1 MKEYGMNETRS
12 VLGVICSA
20 YDSFFEA
27 EKKIADYMMEHK
39 AQAVDMTVG
48 ELAKASGTS
57 DATVSRFCR
66 RCGFKGFQNLKLALA
81 REVLEEEQ
89 SNQEVTNDIDRG
101 DLSQSLKNILANKV
115 AELTETV
122 KMMDPQ
128 SLEEILKKL
137 EQARMVQLAAVGNTI
152 PVALDGAFKFNQ
164 LGIPAVAGDIWE
176 TQAAYAFN
184 LGPEDV
190 GLIISN
196 SGYSRRLKTLAEGA
210 RENGSTLV
218 LITNNP
224 DSSLAE
230 VCDYRI
236 ITATREKLLTEEFWF
251 SRVAA
256 TAVIEILYLLLR
268 AGKKDAIEHIR
279 RHEEAISPDKT
290 E

>member
-12 VLGVICSA
+12 VLGVICSV

-164 LGIPAVAGDIWE
+164 LGIPAVAGDIWG
-176 TQAAYAFN
+176 N
-184 LGPEDV
+184 
-190 GLIISN
+190 
-196 SGYSRRLKTLAEGA
+196 
-210 RENGSTLV
+210 
-218 LITNNP
+218 
-224 DSSLAE
+224 
-230 VCDYRI
+230 
-236 ITATREKLLTEEFWF
+236 TAGR
-251 SRVAA
+251 
-256 TAVIEILYLLLR
+256 
-268 AGKKDAIEHIR
+268 
-279 RHEEAISPDKT
+279 
-290 E
+290 

>member
-48 ELAKASGTS
+48 ELAKASGTR

-190 GLIISN
+190 VLIISN

-256 TAVIEILYLLLR
+256 TALIEILYLLLR

>member
-12 VLGVICSA
+12 VLGVICSV

-190 GLIISN
+190 VLIISN

-251 SRVAA
+251 SRVTA
-256 TAVIEILYLLLR
+256 TAVTEIFYLLLR

-279 RHEEAISPDKT
+279 RHVEAISPDKT

>member
-1 MKEYGMNETRS
+1 MNETRS

-39 AQAVDMTVG
+39 AQTVDMTVG

-190 GLIISN
+190 VLIISN

-251 SRVAA
+251 SRVTA